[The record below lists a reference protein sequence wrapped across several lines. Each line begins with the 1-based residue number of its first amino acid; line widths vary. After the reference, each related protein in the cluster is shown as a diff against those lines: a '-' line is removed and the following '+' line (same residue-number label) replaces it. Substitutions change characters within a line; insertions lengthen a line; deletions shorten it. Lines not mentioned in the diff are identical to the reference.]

1 MEEVQTPIKVFQL
14 VHTVDTLFWMKL
26 LSKLRQRID
35 GLISEVYYQVKE
47 TINQLKMVQ
56 IRDQNDLMEQLI
68 GGNLYIQ
75 RKIKGKQTYIRNVKL
90 KNKRKVRSNGGNDKA
105 KKKMLEYQNQLPQR
119 LIEQLDDLFPE
130 SGIEAKLR
138 SFNLYDIQLP
148 DDKQFQG
155 EIAAIE
161 YIGNIIFNDHEMV
174 LHEDR
179 VVTFEK
185 FPGSTL
191 AAKKEWKKLRRQLV
205 NESKQNLKPNDTWE
219 KMHRLIDHQHHAHV
233 NDIESSSK
241 ISDSEA
247 QQSDDTEPNLTD
259 KMGQADFWLYW
270 INKHGFKCTSLRFVI
285 LYLVTLPSHTAS
297 VERAFNPIK
306 EMRKGKRNKM
316 KINRARKL
324 IMIMMF
330 LEKETVDWDAVYEIY
345 KDLKL
350 KQ

>member
-1 MEEVQTPIKVFQL
+1 
-14 VHTVDTLFWMKL
+14 
-26 LSKLRQRID
+26 
-35 GLISEVYYQVKE
+35 
-47 TINQLKMVQ
+47 
-56 IRDQNDLMEQLI
+56 
-68 GGNLYIQ
+68 
-75 RKIKGKQTYIRNVKL
+75 
-90 KNKRKVRSNGGNDKA
+90 
-105 KKKMLEYQNQLPQR
+105 
-119 LIEQLDDLFPE
+119 
-130 SGIEAKLR
+130 
-138 SFNLYDIQLP
+138 
-148 DDKQFQG
+148 
-155 EIAAIE
+155 
-161 YIGNIIFNDHEMV
+161 
-174 LHEDR
+174 
-179 VVTFEK
+179 
-185 FPGSTL
+185 
-191 AAKKEWKKLRRQLV
+191 
-205 NESKQNLKPNDTWE
+205 
-219 KMHRLIDHQHHAHV
+219 MHRLIDHQHHAHV

-316 KINRARKL
+316 KINGARKL